1 MRDSN
6 LICRDDMRRPSSPVR
21 GLGAQNVY
29 RFEVN
34 LGLPTQLGS
43 PAPVPENKFERQIP
57 RSSKVKSGLAPRIL
71 LVEDSKDNQLLVTA
85 YLKKT
90 DYQVETADNGR
101 AGVEKFIS
109 GDFDLVL
116 MDIQMPEMDGY
127 AATTGMR
134 EWESQHGKPPI
145 PILAL
150 TVHAT
155 ANDFQRSRAAGCDAH
170 LTKPIR
176 QDTLLRAVQEHLT
189 SWGAIRIHPPKEV
202 EELVPG
208 YLRNRRADL
217 LTLRVA
223 LKRHDYDAIRVLGHN
238 MKGSGAGY
246 GFPPI
251 GAIGKRL
258 EIAAKAESTREIET
272 EISALTN
279 YLNQFDVIQ

>member
-1 MRDSN
+1 LENRGDIQP
-6 LICRDDMRRPSSPVR
+6 LVDDIFRVKVRLGITPQLSSP
-21 GLGAQNVY
+21 
-29 RFEVN
+29 
-34 LGLPTQLGS
+34 S
-43 PAPVPENKFERQIP
+43 PVPENNVERRTP
-57 RSSKVKSGLAPRIL
+57 RYSKVATGVTPRIL
-71 LVEDSKDNQLLVTA
+71 LVEDSKDNQLLVAA

-90 DYQVETADNGR
+90 DYQVETADDGR

-127 AATTGMR
+127 AATTGIR
-134 EWESQHGKPPI
+134 EWENQQGKPPV

-155 ANDFQRSRAAGCDAH
+155 AKDFQRSRAAGCDAH

-176 QDTLLRAVQEHLT
+176 QETLIQAVAEHLT
-189 SWGAIRIHPPKEV
+189 AWGAVRVHPPREV

-217 LTLRVA
+217 LVLRVA
-223 LKRHDYDAIRVLGHN
+223 LKRHDYNAIRVLGHN

-251 GAIGKRL
+251 GAIGNRL
-258 EIAAKAESTREIET
+258 ERAAKAEASREIET
-272 EISALTN
+272 EIAALTD
-279 YLNQFDVIQ
+279 YLDRIDVIH

>member
-1 MRDSN
+1 VS
-6 LICRDDMRRPSSPVR
+6 
-21 GLGAQNVY
+21 
-29 RFEVN
+29 
-34 LGLPTQLGS
+34 
-43 PAPVPENKFERQIP
+43 
-57 RSSKVKSGLAPRIL
+57 PRIL

-101 AGVEKFIS
+101 AGVAQFIS

-127 AATTGMR
+127 AATTGIR
-134 EWESQHGKPPI
+134 EWKTQQGKPPV

-155 ANDFQRSRAAGCDAH
+155 ARDFQRSREAGCDAH

-176 QDTLLRAVQEHLT
+176 QDTLLRAVEEHLT
-189 SWGAIRIHPPKEV
+189 SWGSVRVHPPKEV

-258 EIAAKAESTREIET
+258 EIAAKAESIREIEV
-272 EISALTN
+272 EIAALTL
-279 YLNQFDVIQ
+279 YLNRFDSIQ

>member
-6 LICRDDMRRPSSPVR
+6 PVCREDMRRLSVPVR
-21 GLGAQNVY
+21 DPLTANVY
-29 RFEVN
+29 RFEVR
-34 LGLPTQLGS
+34 LGMVPQFSSPSPLPESGL
-43 PAPVPENKFERQIP
+43 ERRFP
-57 RSSKVKSGLAPRIL
+57 RSSKVKSGLTPRIL

-90 DYQVETADNGR
+90 DYQVETADDGR
-101 AGVEKFIS
+101 AGLEKFIS

-127 AATTGMR
+127 TATTGIR
-134 EWESQHGKPPI
+134 EWETQQGKPPI

-155 ANDFQRSRAAGCDAH
+155 AKDFQRSRAAGCDAH

-176 QDTLLRAVQEHLT
+176 QATLIQAVEEHLT
-189 SWGAIRIHPPKEV
+189 AWGAVRVHPPAEV

-258 EIAAKAESTREIET
+258 EMAAKAESIREIET
-272 EISALTN
+272 DIAALTD
-279 YLNQFDVIQ
+279 YLNRFDVIQ

>member
-1 MRDSN
+1 MRNFN
-6 LICRDDMRRPSSPVR
+6 LENRGDIQPLVDDIFRVKVRLGITPQLSSP
-21 GLGAQNVY
+21 
-29 RFEVN
+29 
-34 LGLPTQLGS
+34 S
-43 PAPVPENKFERQIP
+43 PVPENNVERRTP
-57 RSSKVKSGLAPRIL
+57 RYSKVATGVTPRIL
-71 LVEDSKDNQLLVTA
+71 LVEDSKDNQLLVAA

-90 DYQVETADNGR
+90 DYQVETADDGR

-127 AATTGMR
+127 AATTGIR
-134 EWESQHGKPPI
+134 EWENQQGKPPV

-155 ANDFQRSRAAGCDAH
+155 AKDFQRSRAAGCDAH

-176 QDTLLRAVQEHLT
+176 QETLIQAVAEHLT
-189 SWGAIRIHPPKEV
+189 AWGAVRVHPPREV

-217 LTLRVA
+217 LVLRVA
-223 LKRHDYDAIRVLGHN
+223 LKRHDYNAIRVLGHN

-251 GAIGKRL
+251 GAIGNRL
-258 EIAAKAESTREIET
+258 ERAAKAEASREIET
-272 EISALTN
+272 EIAALTD
-279 YLNQFDVIQ
+279 YLDRIDVIH